1 MALVLVVVWVRDPD
15 TDAETGVKVSGAA
28 SRPTSRARLK
38 FRVARALRNM
48 PSRRRE
54 KALRSW

>member
-1 MALVLVVVWVRDPD
+1 MALVWDPD